1 MAAGNPDVLFDY
13 DEIARAATTM
23 GNKLT
28 DISNELT
35 DLETTVSG
43 LLQDGLVFEKASPAL
58 KDAYDAFSKQ
68 MKSSA
73 SNIGEYGK
81 SFQDI
86 GESIA
91 QSDQDIANEVI
102 KAQSESNA

>member
-28 DISNELT
+28 DISNELAN
-35 DLETTVSG
+35 LETTVSG

-81 SFQDI
+81 SFTEI
-86 GESIA
+86 GNSIA
-91 QSDQDIANEVI
+91 ESDQDIANEVL
-102 KAQSESNA
+102 KAQNEAKA

>member
-1 MAAGNPDVLFDY
+1 MAAANPDVLFDY
-13 DEIARAATTM
+13 DEIGRAATTM
-23 GNKLT
+23 GTKLT

-35 DLETTVSG
+35 ELETTVSG

-73 SNIGEYGK
+73 ANIGEYGK

-86 GESIA
+86 GDSIA
-91 QSDQDIANEVI
+91 QSDTDIANEVI
-102 KAQSESNA
+102 KAQTEAKA

>member
-1 MAAGNPDVLFDY
+1 MAAANPDVLFDY
-13 DEIARAATTM
+13 DEIGRAATTM

-68 MKSSA
+68 MQTSA

-81 SFQDI
+81 SFTDI

-91 QSDQDIANEVI
+91 QSDTDIANEVI